1 MTEKQEKIL
10 NSALELF
17 AREGY
22 NATSTSKVAAHAGVS
37 EGLIFRHFRNK
48 RGLLM
53 AILAEGD
60 KKLKSLFE
68 DIVLES
74 DPIEV
79 IRKSIIL
86 PFSVPESE
94 YEFWRLQYKLKWEIE
109 MDYSHKTEPLT
120 MALALAF
127 VKLNYESP
135 QQEAEFLTLSL
146 DAMGASLIKG
156 SMNNSDKMKSF
167 LLKKYGL

>member
-10 NSALELF
+10 KSALELF
-17 AREGY
+17 AKEGY
-22 NATSTSKVAAHAGVS
+22 HATSTSKVANNAGVS
-37 EGLIFRHFRNK
+37 EGLIFRHFKNK
-48 RGLLM
+48 EGLLM
-53 AILAEGD
+53 AILKEGEN
-60 KKLKSLFE
+60 KLNELFA
-68 DIVLES
+68 DIVMES
-74 DPIEV
+74 DPQEVVRKAIE
-79 IRKSIIL
+79 L
-86 PFSVPESE
+86 PFIVPESE
-94 YEFWRLQYKLKWEIE
+94 YEFWGLQYKLKWEIE

-146 DAMGASLIKG
+146 DAIGAALIKR
-156 SMNNSDKMKSF
+156 SMANADKMKSF